1 MFRKDYILPKKILRC
16 ERTEGEEHLLSS
28 KTQMAAFACG
38 CPCKIQPGGWIL
50 LDFGLEY
57 NGGVQIICQ
66 DMMGKKNARLRIRFG
81 ESAME
86 CMSDIGYKGATNDH
100 SVRDQVLLAPWVG
113 ILEYGHTGYRF
124 IRIDNCD
131 EVTVSFMQIYGVY
144 EHSGKDILGTF
155 HSSDERLN
163 RIWDVGVRTVYLNN
177 NDLITD
183 GIKRDRLVWI
193 GDMHPESSS
202 ILRLFGYDRSVNN
215 SLDYIKRITPP
226 DEWMNGIA
234 SYTMWWIKIQHDLY
248 CYSGDKAYLSEQMP
262 YLKAC
267 VQTLGNTIRED
278 GSCDIGFKFID
289 WPSGNDPT
297 AMDCGIFAMMS
308 VALSSAAALFALFNE
323 KACETYCL
331 EKLRVLRRFEPNPNG
346 NKQMGALLVFAG
358 EKDAARMNEELL
370 AVDPLKGLST
380 FLCYYVMRARAE
392 ANDMRGTLNLIR
404 RYYGGMLDLGAT
416 TFFEDFD
423 LEWTKGAKPLDS
435 LLAPGE
441 YDVHGDTGGHCYRGY
456 RHSLC
461 HGWSAG
467 VVPFLSEYVLGV
479 RFAAAGCRKVEIR
492 PDLGDLAWA
501 EGSVPT
507 PQGVL
512 NVRVWREKGEVKAE
526 HNDLPGT
533 EIVINKISG

>member
-50 LDFGLEY
+50 LDFGMEY

-100 SVRDQVLLAPWVG
+100 SVRDQELLAPWVG

-262 YLKAC
+262 
-267 VQTLGNTIRED
+267 
-278 GSCDIGFKFID
+278 F
-289 WPSGNDPT
+289 PSQ
-297 AMDCGIFAMMS
+297 
-308 VALSSAAALFALFNE
+308 LLH
-323 KACETYCL
+323 
-331 EKLRVLRRFEPNPNG
+331 KL
-346 NKQMGALLVFAG
+346 
-358 EKDAARMNEELL
+358 
-370 AVDPLKGLST
+370 
-380 FLCYYVMRARAE
+380 
-392 ANDMRGTLNLIR
+392 
-404 RYYGGMLDLGAT
+404 
-416 TFFEDFD
+416 
-423 LEWTKGAKPLDS
+423 
-435 LLAPGE
+435 
-441 YDVHGDTGGHCYRGY
+441 
-456 RHSLC
+456 
-461 HGWSAG
+461 
-467 VVPFLSEYVLGV
+467 
-479 RFAAAGCRKVEIR
+479 
-492 PDLGDLAWA
+492 
-501 EGSVPT
+501 
-507 PQGVL
+507 
-512 NVRVWREKGEVKAE
+512 
-526 HNDLPGT
+526 
-533 EIVINKISG
+533 

>member
-1 MFRKDYILPKKILRC
+1 
-16 ERTEGEEHLLSS
+16 
-28 KTQMAAFACG
+28 
-38 CPCKIQPGGWIL
+38 
-50 LDFGLEY
+50 
-57 NGGVQIICQ
+57 
-66 DMMGKKNARLRIRFG
+66 
-81 ESAME
+81 
-86 CMSDIGYKGATNDH
+86 
-100 SVRDQVLLAPWVG
+100 
-113 ILEYGHTGYRF
+113 
-124 IRIDNCD
+124 
-131 EVTVSFMQIYGVY
+131 
-144 EHSGKDILGTF
+144 
-155 HSSDERLN
+155 
-163 RIWDVGVRTVYLNN
+163 
-177 NDLITD
+177 
-183 GIKRDRLVWI
+183 
-193 GDMHPESSS
+193 
-202 ILRLFGYDRSVNN
+202 
-215 SLDYIKRITPP
+215 
-226 DEWMNGIA
+226 
-234 SYTMWWIKIQHDLY
+234 
-248 CYSGDKAYLSEQMP
+248 
-262 YLKAC
+262 
-267 VQTLGNTIRED
+267 
-278 GSCDIGFKFID
+278 
-289 WPSGNDPT
+289 
-297 AMDCGIFAMMS
+297 MDCGIFAMMS

-370 AVDPLKGLST
+370 AMDPLKGLST

>member
-1 MFRKDYILPKKILRC
+1 M
-16 ERTEGEEHLLSS
+16 
-28 KTQMAAFACG
+28 
-38 CPCKIQPGGWIL
+38 
-50 LDFGLEY
+50 DFGLEY

-492 PDLGDLAWA
+492 PDLGDLTWA